1 MTMLIV
7 GDLILDRYWFG
18 TSSRLSPEAPVPV
31 VDEVS
36 EEWRLGGAA
45 NVARQLR
52 VLGEDVVLAGVV
64 GHDAAGERLR
74 AMLTEEGI
82 GTLLVTDSH
91 RPTTLKHRIV
101 ANDHQIARVDA
112 ESRAA
117 LDETDTAQLLRELT
131 DVLPQASAVVL
142 SDYSKGVLSGLVT
155 RGVIDSLGGTAPVVV
170 DTKAMELARYAR
182 ATVLTPNEMEL
193 RRATGRAELADA
205 ARTALDELDGGAVL
219 VTQGARGMTLW
230 RPDVDPVHLPATAR
244 HVADVTG
251 AGDTVTG
258 ILAWGL
264 AQGMPLERAAAL
276 ANAAA
281 GVTVAEMGNGLITK
295 DELALLG
302 APTAGQLPAQRRPF
316 ELPVATA
323 TV

>member
-1 MTMLIV
+1 
-7 GDLILDRYWFG
+7 
-18 TSSRLSPEAPVPV
+18 
-31 VDEVS
+31 
-36 EEWRLGGAA
+36 
-45 NVARQLR
+45 
-52 VLGEDVVLAGVV
+52 
-64 GHDAAGERLR
+64 
-74 AMLTEEGI
+74 
-82 GTLLVTDSH
+82 
-91 RPTTLKHRIV
+91 
-101 ANDHQIARVDA
+101 
-112 ESRAA
+112 
-117 LDETDTAQLLRELT
+117 
-131 DVLPQASAVVL
+131 
-142 SDYSKGVLSGLVT
+142 
-155 RGVIDSLGGTAPVVV
+155 
-170 DTKAMELARYAR
+170 
-182 ATVLTPNEMEL
+182 
-193 RRATGRAELADA
+193 
-205 ARTALDELDGGAVL
+205 
-219 VTQGARGMTLW
+219 MTLW